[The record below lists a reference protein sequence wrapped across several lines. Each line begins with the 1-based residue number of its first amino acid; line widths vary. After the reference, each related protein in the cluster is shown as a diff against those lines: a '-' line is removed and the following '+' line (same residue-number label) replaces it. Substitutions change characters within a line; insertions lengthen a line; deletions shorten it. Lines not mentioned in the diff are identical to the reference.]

1 MFVKPSP
8 YKRNGRWYARVAY
21 TDDNGKHHT
30 PSLKAGRSFKTKK
43 EALDYSDKHKFEVVT
58 TASNEDINISLIDY
72 YNRWAAAYK
81 LPGAATRTK
90 QRYGSRI
97 PHSIERYFHNQP
109 LKKVTR
115 TDYQK
120 FINWFG
126 LIDHDGHVYD
136 TIAKVHNT
144 IKNVVK
150 LAIAEGIITKDFT
163 QGAQLKS
170 TPGKKRVVEY
180 LNFKELQQVKKAT
193 LKKRNPRF
201 TGRYMILTIIYT
213 GMRKEEI
220 QALTWDDLDF
230 ENHTIS
236 INKAYLDSSHELG
249 PTKTKGSNRVI
260 DVDPKLFEYLQELR
274 ANNTK
279 FVFQIPWGHH
289 TIPTSNAL
297 GKLTESILAD
307 CGLKKKHFTFYSFRH
322 VFTAVMIY
330 KKLDLYSLSQYLGNS
345 VAILQQYYAYEL
357 KELKAETAAKIV
369 KITST
374 F

>member
-58 TASNEDINISLIDY
+58 TASSDDINISLINY
-72 YNRWAAAYK
+72 YKRWAAAYK
-81 LPGAATRTK
+81 IPGAAPRTR
-90 QRYGSRI
+90 QRYISRI
-97 PHSIERYFHNQP
+97 PNSLERYFHDKQ
-109 LKKVTR
+109 LRRITR

-126 LIDHDGHVYD
+126 LVDHNGHVYD
-136 TIAKVHNT
+136 TIAKVHNAV
-144 IKNVVK
+144 KNVVK
-150 LAIAEGIITKDFT
+150 LAIDEGIITKDFT
-163 QGAQLKS
+163 EGTQLKFN
-170 TPGKKRVVEY
+170 PDKKRNVEY
-180 LNFKELQQVKKAT
+180 LNYKELQQVKRAT
-193 LKKRNPRF
+193 LEKRNPRF
-201 TGRYMILTIIYT
+201 TSRYMILTIIYT

-220 QALTWDDLDF
+220 QALTWDDLNF
-230 ENHTIS
+230 KNHTIT
-236 INKAYLDSSHELG
+236 INKSYLDSEHKFG
-249 PTKTKGSNRVI
+249 PTKTKKNRVI
-260 DVDPKLFEYLQELR
+260 DVNPKLFDYLQELKG
-274 ANNTK
+274 NNTNYI
-279 FVFQIPWGHH
+279 FQIPWGHH

-297 GKLTESILAD
+297 NKTTESILAD
-307 CGLKKKHFTFYSFRH
+307 CGLKKENFTFYSFRH

-345 VAILQQYYAYEL
+345 VYMLQKHYAYEIG
-357 KELKAETAAKIV
+357 ELKDETAAKIV
-369 KITST
+369 KVTDA